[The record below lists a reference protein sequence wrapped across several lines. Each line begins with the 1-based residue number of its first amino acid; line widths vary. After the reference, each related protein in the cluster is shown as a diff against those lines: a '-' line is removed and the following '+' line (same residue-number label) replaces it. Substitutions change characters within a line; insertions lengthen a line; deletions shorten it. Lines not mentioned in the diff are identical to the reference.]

1 MVPRPSGQRAATLR
15 DLVLH
20 QILNDLAQGRLKPGD
35 PLDQF
40 EIAHRLEVS
49 RTPVRE
55 ALVLLEAYGVV
66 EADTRRGIA
75 IRAFSPD
82 DVEDDWL
89 VLATV
94 ERLVAGLAVP
104 RLTPEA
110 LARMKGLLTQAEVLL
125 ENGLTEQ
132 LHEVNREFHRTL
144 YQACGRP
151 RLIHFL
157 EAALWIHTRHYNRI
171 FIELPGAA
179 EWRMH
184 IHRQILEACE
194 AGDVARVEELVYRD
208 DLETGRRVA
217 EYLRQRNGALREE

>member
-1 MVPRPSGQRAATLR
+1 MALFPSQRAMTLR
-15 DLVLH
+15 EWVLSRIQNDLVRGHL
-20 QILNDLAQGRLKPGD
+20 RPGD
-35 PLDQF
+35 PLDQM
-40 EIAHRLEVS
+40 ELARRLGVS

-66 EADTRRGIA
+66 ETDVRRGTV
-75 IRAFSPD
+75 IRALTPD
-82 DVEDDWL
+82 EVEDDWL
-89 VLATV
+89 VLATL

-104 RLTPEA
+104 RLTPEV
-110 LARMKGLLTQAEVLL
+110 LARMKGLLVQAEALL
-125 ENGLTEQ
+125 ASGRTEE

-144 YQACGRP
+144 YAASGRP

-157 EAALWIHTRHYNRI
+157 ETHLWIHTRHYNRL

-179 EWRMH
+179 QWRMQ

-194 AGDVARVEELVYRD
+194 AEDVARVEELVYQD

-217 EYLRQRNGALREE
+217 EYLRQRDGREPE